1 MLAISIFASIV
12 FHSQIIQ
19 KKGNQMADQKAPVP
33 YGATPTKQQLAWQ
46 KTGMYAFIHFTVNTF
61 TGREWGDGT
70 EPEDVFHPTEMDC
83 EQWCRIINGA
93 GFKGIV
99 LTAKHHD
106 GFCLWPSKYTT
117 HSVKY
122 SKWRDGKGDV
132 VGDLAKA
139 AKKYGLKL
147 GLYLSPWDRHE
158 KTYGSGDAYNEFYRN
173 QLRELLTTYGGK
185 NGEDIFITW
194 FDGACGEGP
203 NGKVQVYDY
212 DKAAA
217 VIRECAPNAVIF
229 GHMGDHRDIRW
240 CGNERGYAGSP
251 NWATLNEY
259 RDAGGDGGLQHGHVN
274 GKHWWPSEV
283 DVSIRPGWFYH
294 KEQDSQV
301 HSLEH
306 LLDIWYHSVGR
317 GSCLNLNFPPDRRGL
332 IHEIDAERIHEFK
345 IVLDKT
351 FRTNFAAGARVAAS
365 NERGADFSGDK
376 MTDGSPDTF
385 WAPEDGM
392 TECEAVIELGGI
404 RRLNVISLKEYTQ
417 LGQRVAEF
425 TIEYKTPCGQWKK
438 LIDETTISFSRIL
451 RTETVETDALKLK
464 ITKALACPCIQ
475 EFSAYYQPPLTF
487 APSIV
492 RDADGIITL
501 IPPNDGVRIHYTLDG
516 ALPTAESP
524 EYTGPFQ
531 VREAGFLRAV
541 SLLKPGVENAYPEI
555 KSNPEANLRF
565 GTALK
570 DWKVIAADSQFDDN
584 NKKEHIIT
592 ADDHIWLTA
601 RDVPYPHWITID
613 TARKQTIHGFI
624 FTPPKATE
632 CGMGPVY
639 RYRFLVG
646 DSPDQIDTVAAEGTF
661 DNILNNPVPQIIE
674 LKKPIEARYIRF
686 EALESANGACYAN
699 VKRIELF

>member
-1 MLAISIFASIV
+1 MTDNTAPAPFGAI
-12 FHSQIIQ
+12 
-19 KKGNQMADQKAPVP
+19 
-33 YGATPTKQQLAWQ
+33 PTRQQLAWQ
-46 KTGMYAFIHFTVNTF
+46 EMGMYAFLHFTVNTF

-70 EPEDVFHPTEMDC
+70 EPEDAFNPTEMDC
-83 EQWCRIINGA
+83 EQWCRIIRDA
-93 GFKGIV
+93 GFKGVV

-203 NGKVQVYDY
+203 NGKVQHYDY

-240 CGNERGYAGSP
+240 CGNEKGYAGSP

-259 RDAGGDGGLQHGHVN
+259 RDAQGDGGLQHGHAN

-301 HSLEH
+301 HSLAH

-317 GSCLNLNFPPDRRGL
+317 GSCLNLNIPPDRRGR
-332 IHEIDAERIHEFK
+332 IHENDAERIHELK
-345 IVLDKT
+345 LVLDRT
-351 FRTNFAAGARVAAS
+351 FAENPAAGATVKAS
-365 NERGADFSGDK
+365 SERGPDFRGDR

-385 WAPEDGM
+385 WAAEDGV
-392 TECEAVIELGGI
+392 TKCEAVIELGATHRI
-404 RRLNVISLKEYTQ
+404 NVISLKEYTQ
-417 LGQRVAEF
+417 LGERVAAF
-425 TIEYKTPCGQWKK
+425 SVEYRSASGNWEK
-438 LIDETTISFSRIL
+438 LVEDTTISFRKIL
-451 RTETVETDALKLK
+451 RTETVETDGLKLN
-464 ITKALACPCIQ
+464 ILQALACPCIQ
-475 EFSAYYQPPLTF
+475 EFAVYYQAPLLT
-487 APSIV
+487 APSIF
-492 RDADGIITL
+492 RASDGTITL
-501 IPPNDGVRIHYTLDG
+501 TPPGDEVRLHYTLDG
-516 ALPTAESP
+516 SLPTADSP
-524 EYTGPFQ
+524 AYTGPFKI
-531 VREAGFLRAV
+531 REAGFLRAV
-541 SLLKPGVENAYPEI
+541 SLLREGTENAYPEI
-555 KSNPEANLRF
+555 RTNPESNLRF
-565 GTALK
+565 GTAVDEWRVL
-570 DWKVIAADSQFDDN
+570 AADSELDEGH
-584 NKKEHIIT
+584 KKEHL
-592 ADDHIWLTA
+592 LTA
-601 RDVPYPHWITID
+601 GPEMWMSGKDVPYPHWIAID
-613 TARKQTIHGFI
+613 TGRKQRIRGFI
-624 FTPPKATE
+624 LTPPEAKERAP
-632 CGMGPVY
+632 GPVY

-646 DSPDQIDTVAAEGTF
+646 DSPETIDTPVAEGTF
-661 DNILNNPVPQIIE
+661 DNLLNNPVAQIVE
-674 LKKPIEARYIRF
+674 LDSPVSARCFRF
-686 EALESANGACYAN
+686 EALESANGSSCAN
-699 VKRIELF
+699 IVRLELF

>member
-83 EQWCRIINGA
+83 EQWCRIISGA

-332 IHEIDAERIHEFK
+332 IHEVDAERIREFR

-351 FRTNFAAGARVAAS
+351 FRTNLAAGARVAAS
-365 NERGADFSGDK
+365 NERGPDFSGNK
-376 MTDGSPDTF
+376 MTDGSSETF
-385 WAPEDGM
+385 WAPEDGI

-438 LIDETTISFSRIL
+438 LIDETTISFSRVL

-475 EFSAYYQPPLTF
+475 EFSVYYQPPLTF
-487 APSIV
+487 APSIT

-501 IPPNDGVRIHYTLDG
+501 AAPNDGVRIHYTLDG
-516 ALPTAESP
+516 SLPTADSP

-570 DWKVIAADSQFDDN
+570 DWKVIAADSEFDAN
-584 NKKEHIIT
+584 NKKEHVIT
-592 ADDHIWLTA
+592 ADNHIWLTA
-601 RDVPYPHWITID
+601 RNVPYPHWIAID

-624 FTPPKATE
+624 FTPPKTTE

-661 DNILNNPVPQIIE
+661 DNILNNPVPQIVE
-674 LKKPIEARYIRF
+674 LKTPIEARYIRF

>member
-1 MLAISIFASIV
+1 
-12 FHSQIIQ
+12 
-19 KKGNQMADQKAPVP
+19 MAENKAPAP
-33 YGATPTKQQLAWQ
+33 FGATPTKQQLAWQ
-46 KTGMYAFIHFTVNTF
+46 DIAMYAFIHFTVNTF

-70 EPEDVFHPTEMDC
+70 EPEDVFNPTEMDC
-83 EQWCRIINGA
+83 EQWCRIISGA
-93 GFKGIV
+93 GFKGVV

-158 KTYGSGDAYNEFYRN
+158 KTYGSGEAYNEFYRN

-217 VIRECAPNAVIF
+217 IIRECAPNAVIF

-259 RDAGGDGGLQHGHVN
+259 RDAGGDNGLQHGHVN
-274 GKHWWPSEV
+274 GRHWWPSEV

-332 IHEIDAERIHEFK
+332 IPEIDAERIHEFK
-345 IVLDKT
+345 IVLDKI
-351 FRTNFAAGARVAAS
+351 FRTNFAAGARVIAS
-365 NERGADFSGDK
+365 NERGDDFSGSR
-376 MTDGSPDTF
+376 MTDGSSDTF
-385 WAPEDGM
+385 WAPEDGV
-392 TECEAVIELGGI
+392 TECEAVVELGGI
-404 RRLNVISLKEYTQ
+404 RRLNVVALKEYTP
-417 LGQRVAEF
+417 LGERVAEF
-425 TIEYKTPCGQWKK
+425 TMEYRTACGQWRK
-438 LIDETTISFSRIL
+438 LIDDTTISFRKIL

-487 APSIV
+487 APSII
-492 RDADGIITL
+492 RDEDGILTL
-501 IPPNDGVRIHYTLDG
+501 TAPNDGVRIHYTLDG
-516 ALPTAESP
+516 TVPTADSP

-531 VREAGFLRAV
+531 VREAGIVRAV
-541 SLLKPGVENAYPEI
+541 SMLKTGVENAYPEI
-555 KSNPEANLRF
+555 RSNPEATLRF

-570 DWKVIAADSQFDDN
+570 GWNVIAADSEFDDN
-584 NKKEHIIT
+584 NKKEHVIT
-592 ADDHIWLTA
+592 SDNHIWLTA
-601 RDVPYPHWITID
+601 KGVPYPHWISVD
-613 TARKQTIHGFI
+613 TGRKQTIHGFL

-646 DSPDQIDTVAAEGTF
+646 DSPDAIDTVVAEGTF
-661 DNILNNPVPQIIE
+661 DNILNNPVMQIVK
-674 LKKPIEARYIRF
+674 LDSPVEARYFRF